1 VDQVE
6 LQIRGK
12 DIAITNGLREFAN
25 ERINKLDNLLGRV
38 TDAHLDLR
46 KLHNRQGGDVTR
58 AQLTVHTGHHLFRA
72 EEEAHDP
79 GRAIDLV
86 IVKMSHQVRRFHD
99 KRTRRKGVRPD
110 VLLSNG
116 AGLEDQ
122 SALEVAIDEDE
133 EFDAATK
140 IVRTKRFAMKPMV
153 PAEAVEQM
161 ELLGHE
167 FFLFL
172 NAEEA
177 QLNVIYRR
185 RDGNYGVIAPELV

>member
-1 VDQVE
+1 ME
-6 LQIRGK
+6 LQIRGN

-25 ERINKLDNLLGRV
+25 ERANKLDHLLGRGA
-38 TDAHLDLR
+38 DAHLELR
-46 KLHNRQGGDVTR
+46 KKHNRQGGDVTK
-58 AQLTVHTGHHLFRA
+58 AQLTLRTGSHLLRA

-79 GRAIDLV
+79 GHAIDLV
-86 IVKMSHQVRRFHD
+86 IETMAHQVRKFHD
-99 KRTRRKGVRPD
+99 KRTRRKGVRAEA
-110 VLLSNG
+110 LLSNG
-116 AGLEDQ
+116 TDLEESSIEFSSD
-122 SALEVAIDEDE
+122 DED
-133 EFDAATK
+133 FDLATK

-185 RDGNYGVIAPELV
+185 RDGNYGVIAPDPV